1 MVDPKRA
8 AKLKLISDVKEYC
21 RTHSIKSAVRCFHI
35 GRNTVRNYIRNEFE
49 KLQNYN
55 SPTVKRRVIASK
67 SEIIKY
73 ICFNEKLASDVK
85 TSVFRK
91 YPILIELKK
100 CIREFRRIS
109 ETKNPVLL
117 RMLID
122 NYLKSEIKKI
132 QGFVKGLIRD
142 FDAVDLAVSS
152 NLSNGFVEGINN
164 KIKLIKRV
172 MFGRCRLSL
181 LKAKIIL
188 PYFL

>member
-1 MVDPKRA
+1 MVDSKKA

-21 RTHSIKSAVRCFHI
+21 RNHSIKSAVRCFHI
-35 GRNTVRNYIRNEFE
+35 CRNTVRNYIRNEFE
-49 KLQNYN
+49 ELRNYN
-55 SPTVKRRVIASK
+55 SLTVKRCVIASK

-73 ICFNEKLASDVK
+73 ICFNGKLDSDVK
-85 TSVFRK
+85 IYVLEK

-100 CIREFRRIS
+100 CICEFRRIF

-117 RMLID
+117 RIFID
-122 NYLKSEIKKI
+122 NYSKSEIKKI
-132 QGFVKGLIRD
+132 QGFIKGMIRD

-172 MFGRCRLSL
+172 MFGRCSLPL

>member
-1 MVDPKRA
+1 MVDSKKA
-8 AKLKLISDVKEYC
+8 SKLKLISDVKEYC
-21 RTHSIKSAVRCFHI
+21 RNHSIKSAVRCFHI
-35 GRNTVRNYIRNEFE
+35 CHNTVRNYIRNEFE
-49 KLQNYN
+49 ELRNYN
-55 SPTVKRRVIASK
+55 SPTVKRCVIASK

-73 ICFNEKLASDVK
+73 VCFNGKLDSDVK
-85 TSVFRK
+85 IYVLEK

-100 CIREFRRIS
+100 CICEFRRIF

-117 RMLID
+117 RTFID
-122 NYLKSEIKKI
+122 NYSKSEIKKF
-132 QGFVKGLIRD
+132 QGFIKGMIRD
-142 FDAVDLAVSS
+142 FDAVDSAVSS

-172 MFGRCRLSL
+172 MFGRCSLPL